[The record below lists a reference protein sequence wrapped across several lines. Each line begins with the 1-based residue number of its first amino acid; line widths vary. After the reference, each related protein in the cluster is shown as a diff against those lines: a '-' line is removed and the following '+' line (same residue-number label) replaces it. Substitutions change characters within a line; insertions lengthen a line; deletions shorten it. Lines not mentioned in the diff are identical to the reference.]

1 MRALNYRIESS
12 HQMVCPL
19 LSESLHADLLMSD
32 SETAVAV
39 AAKSV
44 TRPFGHE
51 IRVVYIPTGEVI
63 FSKSAD
69 HGGALLFS

>member
-1 MRALNYRIESS
+1 MLR
-12 HQMVCPL
+12 
-19 LSESLHADLLMSD
+19 SD

-69 HGGALLFS
+69 YGDALLVS

>member
-1 MRALNYRIESS
+1 
-12 HQMVCPL
+12 MVCPL
-19 LSESLHADLLMSD
+19 LSASLHADLLMSNG
-32 SETAVAV
+32 ETAV

-69 HGGALLFS
+69 HGDALLVS